1 QKESCCM
8 SKAKFVGLKAALK
21 DEKVPEPVTPPRKVG
36 KVAEMSTKAKA
47 REGKKS
53 VGGYF
58 SPELSKTLGL
68 MAIEENT
75 TVQALLGEGIDLLL
89 RTRNKHPFGER

>member
-1 QKESCCM
+1 M
-8 SKAKFVGLKAALK
+8 SKSKFGGLKAALK
-21 DEKVPEPVTPPRKVG
+21 DEETPEPVIPQRKIA
-36 KVAEMSTKAKA
+36 KISMKAKA

-58 SPELSKTLGL
+58 SPALSKTLGL
-68 MAIEENT
+68 LAIEENT

-89 RTRNKHPFGER
+89 RGRNKHPFGER

>member
-1 QKESCCM
+1 M
-8 SKAKFVGLKAALK
+8 SKAKFVGLKAALR
-21 DEKVPEPVTPPRKVG
+21 DEKVPEPVTPPR

-68 MAIEENT
+68 MAVEENT